1 MSNLNLFI
9 NLKVAALEK
18 SINDNIP
25 AELFN
30 NENVTARE
38 DVKVQALKS
47 GTVQLKVEEGNALYY
62 LVPIKIVASKDI
74 GLTVA
79 RATGEIVLVF
89 KTVITI
95 NKDWTISPSTVITD
109 YKWTEKPIL
118 KVGFL
123 ILPIESMV
131 TKQIYKRKEM
141 IYRAIDEQISAA
153 LDLQPFVAMAQAQL
167 QAPIKIAEVPQV
179 WLKINPQRLQM
190 TPLGQDKGRIN
201 MIVGTQ
207 AEVSAFVGN
216 KMENGDMMARLIPDL
231 EMVETLSKKSTIQVP
246 IGLTYEEVTKL
257 IATQVK
263 GQTFNWKQW
272 AVKVESVQLSG
283 KANKLLAH
291 VAISGNMKG
300 IITVESTPVFHVA
313 EQIIEMTN
321 IDLSFES
328 SNFLQRNLFNMAEGF
343 IKKQIA
349 QHTRIDI
356 KPHLKNLVKPL
367 AYQKLMSG
375 VILMSQFSQVSLQS
389 LQLAPEGIMAEA
401 LAKGKIVIMVEELL
415 MPAPKI

>member
-1 MSNLNLFI
+1 MSNVNLFI
-9 NLKVAALEK
+9 NLNIAALEK

-30 NENVTARE
+30 NDDTTARD
-38 DVKVQALKS
+38 DVKVKALKS

-62 LVPIKIVASKDI
+62 LVPIKIIAAKDI
-74 GLTVA
+74 GLTIA
-79 RATGEIVLVF
+79 RATGEIVLIF

-95 NKDWTISPSTVITD
+95 NKDWTVSPNTVITD

-123 ILPIESMV
+123 TLPIESMV
-131 TKQIYKRKEM
+131 TKQIYKQKEM
-141 IYRAIDEQISAA
+141 IYQAIDEQISAA

-167 QAPIKIAEVPQV
+167 QAPVQLAEIPQV

-216 KMENGDMMARLIPDL
+216 KMENGDMMARLMPDL
-231 EMVETLSKKSTIQVP
+231 ELVETLSKKSTIQLP
-246 IGLTYEEVTKL
+246 IGLMYEEVTKL
-257 IATQVK
+257 IASQVK

-272 AVKVESVQLSG
+272 TIKVESVQLSG
-283 KANKLLAH
+283 QTNKLVAH
-291 VAISGNMKG
+291 VAISGNMEG
-300 IITVESTPVFHVA
+300 IITIESTPVFHVA
-313 EQIIEMTN
+313 EQMIEMTN
-321 IDLSFES
+321 INLSFDS
-328 SNFLQRNLFNMAEGF
+328 PKFLQRNLFNMAEGF

-349 QHTRIDI
+349 QYTRIDI

-367 AYQKLMSG
+367 AYQKLMPG

-389 LQLAPEGIMAEA
+389 FQLAPEGIMAEA

-415 MPAPKI
+415 MPAPQV